1 MLYFLMI
8 NCQYPEIYV
17 FYILPLICYHAKYY
31 FFCKTLYMY
40 VPQWQKLYASI
51 LKPSV
56 KKHATHMMHTVAI
69 LKIVLENV
77 PV

>member
-31 FFCKTLYMY
+31 FFLQNSLHVCASMAKVVCFYFKT
-40 VPQWQKLYASI
+40 I
-51 LKPSV
+51 N

-69 LKIVLENV
+69 LNIVLANV